1 MLRSTDCTVRSN
13 SLGHLRLRHM
23 QLWTTLIG
31 CLSLLCLSC
40 LDCCLG
46 LGLSLLCRLFGLL
59 LGLLGSLLGLL
70 SCLLRCLLLLLGS
83 LLGFRST
90 LLCCFLNFGSSL
102 CSLGLHGFGFL
113 RSGSSLSFHFGFH
126 CLGHLLHVLSHRLR
140 SFLSSVGRCSSRS
153 RFGTWHRCCC
163 HLRSSSFPLR
173 ESSLGLGLRCFL
185 RFLCRLLRLLALLLH
200 LRQCLVHFSCEFR
213 SCVGRCSRFGCRHH
227 RCRCVASS
235 ASFAGCP
242 ALLPSLSLLL
252 SDGCIRRGVSL
263 LGSIQL
269 FLCLCDRRLRLKD

>member
-70 SCLLRCLLLLLGS
+70 GGLLGLFLG

-102 CSLGLHGFGFL
+102 RSLGLHGFGFL

-140 SFLSSVGRCSSRS
+140 GFLSSVGRCSSRS
-153 RFGTWHRCCC
+153 R
-163 HLRSSSFPLR
+163 FPLR

-185 RFLCRLLRLLALLLH
+185 RFLCRL
-200 LRQCLVHFSCEFR
+200 
-213 SCVGRCSRFGCRHH
+213 
-227 RCRCVASS
+227 
-235 ASFAGCP
+235 
-242 ALLPSLSLLL
+242 
-252 SDGCIRRGVSL
+252 
-263 LGSIQL
+263 
-269 FLCLCDRRLRLKD
+269 

>member
-102 CSLGLHGFGFL
+102 RSLGLHGFGFL

-153 RFGTWHRCCC
+153 RF
-163 HLRSSSFPLR
+163 PLR

-185 RFLCRLLRLLALLLH
+185 RFLCRL
-200 LRQCLVHFSCEFR
+200 
-213 SCVGRCSRFGCRHH
+213 
-227 RCRCVASS
+227 
-235 ASFAGCP
+235 
-242 ALLPSLSLLL
+242 
-252 SDGCIRRGVSL
+252 
-263 LGSIQL
+263 
-269 FLCLCDRRLRLKD
+269 